1 MPSNID
7 VMMAEMRKF
16 ADRKPVHAVAGA
28 GVLASRTLK
37 ELPWRLVQWTRDNP
51 PNSLPGRA
59 TGAVQTAQSRA
70 SGAVQTRAVPRDRGR
85 ADRAGQGLRRL
96 RHAGRP
102 RQEGPGR
109 AVGRQRGQEHHGRA
123 EQARVE
129 RQGQGQGADPFYDR
143 PLTLVPLTGAG
154 PGWAE
159 RPARPARPGP
169 SVPSARS
176 LRARRPG
183 AAPPPGLSVG
193 PVSRGRPGRA
203 APRVPA
209 DPLAPPRRAAPAPN
223 VPLGPGHRP
232 KKDNLKPCS

>member
-70 SGAVQTRAVPRDRGR
+70 TGAVQTRAVPRDRGR

-154 PGWAE
+154 PGGLGRKA
-159 RPARPARPGP
+159 RPPAAPARVSRRPGP
-169 SVPSARS
+169 SGPAAPGPR
-176 LRARRPG
+176 RRRPECPVG
-183 AAPPPGLSVG
+183 LVPQEPAA
-193 PVSRGRPGRA
+193 PGRA
-203 APRVPA
+203 ARLRMSRSGPA
-209 DPLAPPRRAAPAPN
+209 IGRR
-223 VPLGPGHRP
+223 RII
-232 KKDNLKPCS
+232 